1 MWQEWEM
8 QRATGAPR
16 RTHLGPGSSE
26 KGVGRQHLSRAIKD
40 QEDAESEVLVRGG
53 EAGKA

>member
-1 MWQEWEM
+1 MWQEWET
-8 QRATGAPR
+8 QRATGAP

-26 KGVGRQHLSRAIKD
+26 KGLGRQHLARAIKD
-40 QEDAESEVLVRGG
+40 QEDAESEVLVRSE